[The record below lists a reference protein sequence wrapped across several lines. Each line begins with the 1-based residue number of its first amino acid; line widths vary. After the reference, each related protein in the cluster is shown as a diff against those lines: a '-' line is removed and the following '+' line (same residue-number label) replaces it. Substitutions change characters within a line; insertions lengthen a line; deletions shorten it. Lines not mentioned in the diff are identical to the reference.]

1 MILTR
6 DSSQGDYEIKS
17 YEKGQFKINDSFY
30 SESILIGLHVLLPW
44 QPQCFD
50 ELSLT
55 HLKPLLDYHPT
66 IILLGTGEKLIFPP
80 APLLN
85 LFYENEVGIE
95 VMDTLAACRTFNVLI
110 SEGRNVIAALLIR

>member
-17 YEKGQFKINDSFY
+17 YENGQFKINDSFY
-30 SESILIGLHVLLPW
+30 SESILIGSHILASW

-55 HLKPLLDYHPT
+55 HLKPLLDYHPD
-66 IILLGTGEKLIFPP
+66 IILLGTGKKLIFPP
-80 APLLN
+80 AQLLN
-85 LFYENEVGIE
+85 LFYESEVGIE
-95 VMDTLAACRTFNVLI
+95 VMNTLAACRTFNVLM
-110 SEGRNVIAALLIR
+110 SEGRNAIAALLIR